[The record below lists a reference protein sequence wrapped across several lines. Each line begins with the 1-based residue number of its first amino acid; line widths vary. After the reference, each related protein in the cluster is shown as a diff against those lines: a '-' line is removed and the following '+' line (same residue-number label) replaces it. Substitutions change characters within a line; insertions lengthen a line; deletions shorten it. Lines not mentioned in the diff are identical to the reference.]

1 MGWIN
6 TAIGAGAG
14 FMIGGP
20 AGAAV
25 GAGIGSGVD
34 TNQAIADRAD
44 SSNAWSASQY
54 ANRYQT
60 TVKDL
65 EAAGLN
71 PMLAY
76 SQGAGTAP
84 TAQQVQFQ
92 NPVSAGFQ
100 AYQQYTGGQQSIATA
115 GQAVHMND
123 QIDALT
129 TKIEAETKN
138 VTEQGIVLIQTAKML
153 DRQANLM
160 DKQGLSQEVQTKV
173 LGQTLHNLQQDG
185 VLKGF
190 DIDAIKKFDNFGRE
204 YKQYA
209 PIVDLM
215 KSILLPRSGGITI
228 NK

>member
-14 FMIGGP
+14 FLVGGP

-44 SSNAWSASQY
+44 SSNAWSAAQY
-54 ANRYQT
+54 ASRYQT
-60 TVKDL
+60 TVKDM

-92 NPVSAGFQ
+92 NPVSAGYQ
-100 AYQQYTGGQQSIATA
+100 AYQQYSSGQQSLASA

-160 DKQGLSQEVQTKV
+160 DKQGLSQEVQHKV
-173 LGQTLHNLQQDG
+173 LTETVNNLRKDGILKQLDVDAAKSLDNIGRQSQQ
-185 VLKGF
+185 LKPVV
-190 DIDAIKKFDNFGRE
+190 DILR
-204 YKQYA
+204 
-209 PIVDLM
+209 
-215 KSILLPRSGGITI
+215 SIL
-228 NK
+228 K